1 MKYLGKKYYTECAY
15 KVKLYMHTGLSTKMK
30 VNIVHEQIQIYAF
43 KRSLNTGQKE
53 ERYIQDIFIVDVK
66 DKLGH

>member
-1 MKYLGKKYYTECAY
+1 M
-15 KVKLYMHTGLSTKMK
+15 KVKYWTE
-30 VNIVHEQIQIYAF
+30 NIQIYAF
-43 KRSLNTGQKE
+43 KRSLNTGHKNE

>member
-1 MKYLGKKYYTECAY
+1 M
-15 KVKLYMHTGLSTKMK
+15 KVKHCTWIDTD
-30 VNIVHEQIQIYAF
+30 AF
-43 KRSLNTGQKE
+43 KRSLNTGHKKE